1 MFHLYTNLL
10 HYYCI
15 FWMTFC
21 HLMHVWNDNDI
32 DAVAKT
38 AVFFKTSKI
47 KLIKAVWQGSHCC
60 SPLLPDQHAHTH
72 FRLGVHVSPGTGIWG
87 YKLKFA
93 GTPFGRSIESPQ
105 NTPNHP
111 KTPKTTPNHHKT
123 PQKHPHL
130 RKKHTLLPTLNHFL
144 LCFTFI

>member
-1 MFHLYTNLL
+1 
-10 HYYCI
+10 
-15 FWMTFC
+15 MTFC
-21 HLMHVWNDNDI
+21 HLMHVWNDI

-93 GTPFGRSIESPQ
+93 GTPFWRSVNGVHTSTASRLIHGNSL
-105 NTPNHP
+105 
-111 KTPKTTPNHHKT
+111 HHYD
-123 PQKHPHL
+123 QQSF
-130 RKKHTLLPTLNHFL
+130 LLPEFAKVCNFIVRLRLICSFRQLNFL
-144 LCFTFI
+144 CRCGFITVLR